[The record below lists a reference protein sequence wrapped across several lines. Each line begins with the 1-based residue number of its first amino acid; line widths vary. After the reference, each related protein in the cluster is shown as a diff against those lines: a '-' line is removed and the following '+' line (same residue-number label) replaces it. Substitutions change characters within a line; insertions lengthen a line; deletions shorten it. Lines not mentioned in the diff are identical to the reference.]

1 MPSLS
6 LSAPIKSKHYSGL
19 YHHRLILP
27 GFNLYIRGIQQ
38 HLLFLSGL
46 PRYPNVMFRSLTTM
60 DEMCSFSLSH
70 IIVLDEYAVIEYT
83 TLLLV
88 DIWAICNLGYYK

>member
-1 MPSLS
+1 
-6 LSAPIKSKHYSGL
+6 
-19 YHHRLILP
+19 
-27 GFNLYIRGIQQ
+27 
-38 HLLFLSGL
+38 
-46 PRYPNVMFRSLTTM
+46 M